1 MINNKLL
8 EEDRQGEE
16 ERRKWEMMRRWRQQV
31 FILAC
36 APPPQ
41 SLGSVQLLLKKKS
54 TAVDTELRSGG
65 AVCTLALQ
73 EDDHWFHPVQVCSV
87 PGPQSQWI
95 VSVNAW

>member
-1 MINNKLL
+1 MGDD
-8 EEDRQGEE
+8 EEVEAAGLYTGLCSTSTESGFSSASAEE
-16 ERRKWEMMRRWRQQV
+16 EKHSCRKV
-31 FILAC
+31 F
-36 APPPQ
+36 
-41 SLGSVQLLLKKKS
+41 
-54 TAVDTELRSGG
+54 DTELRSRG

>member
-1 MINNKLL
+1 MGDD
-8 EEDRQGEE
+8 EEVEAAG
-16 ERRKWEMMRRWRQQV
+16 
-31 FILAC
+31 LYTGLCSTSTA
-36 APPPQ
+36 Q
-41 SLGSVQLLLKKKS
+41 SLGSVELLLKKKS

>member
-1 MINNKLL
+1 MGDD
-8 EEDRQGEE
+8 EEVEAAGLYTD
-16 ERRKWEMMRRWRQQV
+16 
-31 FILAC
+31 LCSTSTA
-36 APPPQ
+36 Q

>member
-1 MINNKLL
+1 MGDD
-8 EEDRQGEE
+8 EEVEAAG
-16 ERRKWEMMRRWRQQV
+16 
-31 FILAC
+31 LYTGLCSTSTA
-36 APPPQ
+36 Q